1 MRKSFDD
8 LTIADDFMFC
18 KVMQD
23 EAICKQFLEMVL
35 SNKIGKI
42 AYLSPQNSV
51 AAGIEAKSVRLD
63 VFVKNGELVSWRRS
77 GWCKRA
83 YQFYKKSCNRNFRR
97 NKNLETSV
105 KGNYYRKCYELQYA
119 WI

>member
-1 MRKSFDD
+1 MWSK
-8 LTIADDFMFC
+8 
-18 KVMQD
+18 
-23 EAICKQFLEMVL
+23 
-35 SNKIGKI
+35 
-42 AYLSPQNSV
+42 
-51 AAGIEAKSVRLD
+51 GIEYRKREKEKFSKISSKDLPFD
-63 VFVKNGELVSWRRS
+63 VFVTNEELVSWRRR

-105 KGNYYRKCYELQYA
+105 KGNYYRKCYEVQYA

>member
-1 MRKSFDD
+1 MWS
-8 LTIADDFMFC
+8 
-18 KVMQD
+18 KV
-23 EAICKQFLEMVL
+23 
-35 SNKIGKI
+35 I
-42 AYLSPQNSV
+42 AYRKREKEKLSKISLKDLPF
-51 AAGIEAKSVRLD
+51 D
-63 VFVKNGELVSWRRS
+63 VFIKNRELVSWRRS

-97 NKNLETSV
+97 NKNLETSI

>member
-1 MRKSFDD
+1 MSSEK
-8 LTIADDFMFC
+8 
-18 KVMQD
+18 K
-23 EAICKQFLEMVL
+23 EM
-35 SNKIGKI
+35 SMWSK
-42 AYLSPQNSV
+42 
-51 AAGIEAKSVRLD
+51 GIEYRKRKKEKLSKISSKNLPFD

>member
-1 MRKSFDD
+1 MWSK
-8 LTIADDFMFC
+8 
-18 KVMQD
+18 
-23 EAICKQFLEMVL
+23 
-35 SNKIGKI
+35 
-42 AYLSPQNSV
+42 
-51 AAGIEAKSVRLD
+51 GIEYRKREKEKLSKISSKDLPFD

-97 NKNLETSV
+97 NKILETSV
-105 KGNYYRKCYELQYA
+105 KGDYYRKCYELQYA